1 MADNIH
7 EVVKLLAAR
16 MESHPEEFP
25 ISSRGQ
31 LPIGGRWETWIAQ
44 MGWYLNEAEREL
56 IFGKVKEA
64 IFQRIHEEVLD
75 ELLNGEQ
82 RRAEEKAAHDA
93 EVQRLL
99 GRAQAQA
106 QINAQRGYANQAGA
120 YQNAIGPGTAIPSQK
135 LVTGT
140 TWNETMRITPNGE
153 LKLGSETL
161 NEGML
166 KQIRRKLGL

>member
-1 MADNIH
+1 MADNVH

-25 ISSRGQ
+25 VNLSG
-31 LPIGGRWETWIAQ
+31 LPPTRGRWETWIAQ

-56 IFGKVKEA
+56 IYGKAKEA

-99 GRAQAQA
+99 GQAKP
-106 QINAQRGYANQAGA
+106 RSHTVYANQAGA
-120 YQNAIGPGTAIPSQK
+120 YQNALGIGSQAPSRQLVINTAGQ
-135 LVTGT
+135 
-140 TWNETMRITPNGE
+140 EAMRIQANGDIQI
-153 LKLGSETL
+153 GNETL

-166 KQIRRKLGL
+166 RKMKKALGL

>member
-7 EVVKLLAAR
+7 PVIELLAAR

-25 ISSRGQ
+25 VSSRGQ
-31 LPIGGRWETWIAQ
+31 LPIGGRWSPWLAQ
-44 MGWYLNEAEREL
+44 AEHLMNDAERTL
-56 IFGKVKEA
+56 IYDKAKEV

-153 LKLGSETL
+153 LKLGNETL

>member
-25 ISSRGQ
+25 VNLSG
-31 LPIGGRWETWIAQ
+31 LPPIRGRWSTWLVQ
-44 MGWYLNEAEREL
+44 AESLMNDAEWEL

-99 GRAQAQA
+99 GQARAQVK
-106 QINAQRGYANQAGA
+106 AQRGYANQAGA
-120 YQNAIGPGTAIPSQK
+120 YQNVIGTGTAIPSQQ
-135 LVTGT
+135 LVIGT
-140 TWNETMRITPNGE
+140 TGNEAMHITANSG
-153 LKLGSETL
+153 LKIGNETL

>member
-99 GRAQAQA
+99 GQARAQVK
-106 QINAQRGYANQAGA
+106 AQRGYANQAGA
-120 YQNAIGPGTAIPSQK
+120 YQNVIGTGTAIPSQQ
-135 LVTGT
+135 LVIGT
-140 TWNETMRITPNGE
+140 TGNEAMHITANSG
-153 LKLGSETL
+153 LKIGNETL

>member
-7 EVVKLLAAR
+7 PVIELLAAR

-25 ISSRGQ
+25 ISSRASS
-31 LPIGGRWETWIAQ
+31 IRGRWETWIAQ
-44 MGWYLNEAEREL
+44 MGWYLNDAEKAL
-56 IFGKVKEA
+56 IYDKAKEV
-64 IFQRIHEEVLD
+64 IFQRVHEEVLD

-99 GRAQAQA
+99 GQARAQVK
-106 QINAQRGYANQAGA
+106 AQRGYANQAGA
-120 YQNAIGPGTAIPSQK
+120 YQNVIGTGTAIPSQQ
-135 LVTGT
+135 LVIGPTG
-140 TWNETMRITPNGE
+140 NEAMRITPNGE
-153 LKLGSETL
+153 IKLGNETL

>member
-25 ISSRGQ
+25 VNLSG
-31 LPIGGRWETWIAQ
+31 LPPTRGRWETWIAQ

-56 IFGKVKEA
+56 IYGKAKEA

-99 GRAQAQA
+99 GQAKP
-106 QINAQRGYANQAGA
+106 RSHTGYANQAGA
-120 YQNAIGPGTAIPSQK
+120 YQNVIGTGTAIPSQQ
-135 LVTGT
+135 LVIGT
-140 TWNETMRITPNGE
+140 TGNEAMHITANSE
-153 LKLGSETL
+153 LKIGNETL
-161 NEGML
+161 NESTL
-166 KQIRRKLGL
+166 AQIRRKLGL

>member
-7 EVVKLLAAR
+7 PVIELLAAR

-25 ISSRGQ
+25 VSSRGQ
-31 LPIGGRWETWIAQ
+31 LPIGGRWSPWLAQ
-44 MGWYLNEAEREL
+44 AEHLMNDAERTL
-56 IFGKVKEA
+56 IYDKAKEV

-99 GRAQAQA
+99 GQARAQVK
-106 QINAQRGYANQAGA
+106 AQRGYANQAGA
-120 YQNAIGPGTAIPSQK
+120 YQNVIGTGTAIPSQQ
-135 LVTGT
+135 LVIGT
-140 TWNETMRITPNGE
+140 TGNEAMHITANSG
-153 LKLGSETL
+153 LKIGNETL

>member
-31 LPIGGRWETWIAQ
+31 LPIGGRWAPWLAQ
-44 MGWYLNEAEREL
+44 AEQLMNEAEREL
-56 IFGKVKEA
+56 IYGKAKEV

-99 GRAQAQA
+99 GQARA
-106 QINAQRGYANQAGA
+106 RSRPVGA
-120 YQNAIGPGTAIPSQK
+120 YQNAIGTGTAIPSQQ
-135 LVTGT
+135 LVIGMTG
-140 TWNETMRITPNGE
+140 NEAMHITANSE
-153 LKLGSETL
+153 LKIGNETL
-161 NEGML
+161 NESTL
-166 KQIRRKLGL
+166 AQIRRKVGL

>member
-16 MESHPEEFP
+16 MESHPEEFQANPSGLPP
-25 ISSRGQ
+25 IR
-31 LPIGGRWETWIAQ
+31 GRWSTWLVQAESL
-44 MGWYLNEAEREL
+44 MNEAEREL
-56 IFGKVKEA
+56 IYDKAKEV

-99 GRAQAQA
+99 AQAQTHS
-106 QINAQRGYANQAGA
+106 QSGYANQAGA
-120 YQNAIGPGTAIPSQK
+120 YQNAIVLTNRSPSWP
-135 LVTGT
+135 LVVDTTGQEAT
-140 TWNETMRITPNGE
+140 RITANGE
-153 LKLGSETL
+153 LKVGNETL

-166 KQIRRKLGL
+166 KQIRKKLGL

>member
-1 MADNIH
+1 MADNVH

-25 ISSRGQ
+25 VNPNGR
-31 LPIGGRWETWIAQ
+31 LPIGGRWYAWLAQ
-44 MGWYLNEAEREL
+44 AEHLMNDAERTL
-56 IFGKVKEA
+56 IYDKAKEA

-82 RRAEEKAAHDA
+82 RRAEEKAEHDA

-99 GRAQAQA
+99 AQAQTHS
-106 QINAQRGYANQAGA
+106 QSGYANQAGA
-120 YQNAIGPGTAIPSQK
+120 YQNLIGPGTAIPSQQ
-135 LVTGT
+135 LVIHTTG
-140 TWNETMRITPNGE
+140 NEAMHITANSE
-153 LKLGSETL
+153 LKLGNETL

-166 KQIRRKLGL
+166 KQIRKKLGL

>member
-7 EVVKLLAAR
+7 PVIELLAAR

-25 ISSRGQ
+25 VNLSG
-31 LPIGGRWETWIAQ
+31 LPPTRGRWETWIAQ

-56 IFGKVKEA
+56 IYGKAKEA

-99 GRAQAQA
+99 GQARAQVK
-106 QINAQRGYANQAGA
+106 AQRGYANQAGA
-120 YQNAIGPGTAIPSQK
+120 YQNVIGTGTAIPSQQ
-135 LVTGT
+135 LVIGPTG
-140 TWNETMRITPNGE
+140 NEAMRITPNGE
-153 LKLGSETL
+153 IKLGNETL